1 MPYCPKCDM
10 EFIEGITV
18 CSDCGGLLL
27 ESKEPAVSIQKQQLE
42 EDSWDVSNNRPYIY
56 VTKSQKYS
64 DLQSSTTAF
73 LLVAGAF
80 IIIAVLCWINIIT
93 ADLFSKCILTLL
105 GLISLYA
112 ADITN
117 QSAKKVRGLIGEEE
131 SMTNQ
136 LTDWF
141 LASYTGNGLDEQ
153 ILREYGELGP
163 EELSLKRLDL
173 IQDLI
178 ITNHHI
184 ADQSYADTLAENL
197 YEKLYED

>member
-10 EFIEGITV
+10 EFIEGITA

-27 ESKEPAVSIQKQQLE
+27 ESKES
-42 EDSWDVSNNRPYIY
+42 DSTDKAHGISQMGSPYIY

-64 DLQSSTTAF
+64 DLKSSAASF
-73 LLVAGAF
+73 LLVGSALT
-80 IIIAVLCWINIIT
+80 ILAVLCWMNVIT
-93 ADLFSKCILTLL
+93 AHLIIKGILTLL
-105 GLISLYA
+105 GLIPLYA
-112 ADITN
+112 AYITN
-117 QSAKKVRGLIGEEE
+117 RSAKKVRGLIGEEE
-131 SMTNQ
+131 AITRQ

-141 LASYTGNGLDEQ
+141 LASYTGNELDEQ
-153 ILREYGELGP
+153 ILRESGELRP

-184 ADQSYADTLAENL
+184 ADQSYADTLAEDL
-197 YEKLYED
+197 YGKLYED